1 MLRWPQSMEIKGFFG
16 KKRCMFRTCP
26 ARPGSRGTMPPRGR
40 HRGRRKGSR
49 ATGLLRK
56 GLCLRTGAAGYA
68 AEGRSPQVVAM
79 KGAPGAEQRGKKE
92 YRGFSEPGA
101 RRNLRRG
108 KREGASPGGASAEK
122 RRRNIPRR
130 EQHARRNNKAR
141 IFLRRRGLFCSL
153 RGRGRP

>member
-40 HRGRRKGSR
+40 HRGRRKGSP
-49 ATGLLRK
+49 ATGL
-56 GLCLRTGAAGYA
+56 LRTGAAGYA
-68 AEGRSPQVVAM
+68 AEGRSPQVAAM
-79 KGAPGAEQRGKKE
+79 KGAPGAEQRGKRE
-92 YRGFSEPGA
+92 YRGRFGTRGVAESKAREAQRSQPG
-101 RRNLRRG
+101 RSFGR
-108 KREGASPGGASAEK
+108 KT
-122 RRRNIPRR
+122 RRNIPRR

-153 RGRGRP
+153 RGRGQP